1 MSKTFDL
8 IIPTWNNLAELKKCL
23 QGFEGQSFRDFRAL
37 ICVDGSTD
45 GTIEYLES
53 VKVNFEFEILKH
65 AAGIHKGRNETRNL
79 SLKKISSK
87 YILLF
92 DSDIVPQ
99 NDLLQKHFE
108 LFSKKDCVSLGEV
121 VYKNANKNIWALYL
135 QTRGKDKYTNLAE
148 IPSHYLNT
156 QNASF
161 KSEYFIK
168 LKGQDPEL
176 SNNYGGDDTI
186 LGYRIEKEFKIPVVF
201 NKTAV
206 GYSFMDKDLD
216 QALRQMKEFGAIN
229 LKVIRRKYPSFTEIF
244 RFDIVESR
252 LLHYKIIRLF
262 LRKWIANIS
271 QRMIWILPK
280 FLKIKV
286 VHFLVFYS
294 IQSGYELGND

>member
-23 QGFEGQSFRDFRAL
+23 QGFEEQSFRDFRAL

-53 VKVNFEFEILKH
+53 LKLNFEFEILKH
-65 AAGIHKGRNETRNL
+65 VANAHKGRNETRNL
-79 SLKKISSK
+79 SLDKISSK

-99 NDLLQKHFE
+99 NDLLLKHFE

-121 VYKNANKNIWALYL
+121 VYENANKNIWALYL
-135 QTRGKDKYTNLAE
+135 QTRGKGKYSNLAE
-148 IPSHYLNT
+148 VPGYYLNT
-156 QNASF
+156 QNAAF
-161 KSEYFIK
+161 KSDYFIK

-176 SNNYGGDDTI
+176 SNNYGGDDTV
-186 LGYRIEKEFKIPVVF
+186 LGYRIKEEFNIPVVF

-216 QALRQMKEFGAIN
+216 QALKQMKEFGAKN

-252 LLHYKIIRLF
+252 LLHHKIIRLF
-262 LRKWIANIS
+262 VRKCIAGFL
-271 QRMIWILPK
+271 QKMIRILPK

-294 IQSGYELGND
+294 IHSGYKSGYD